1 MIRTFEELFEKMRL
15 AGHDSPRLESMHEEF
30 LHWRDQYRQSSG
42 TAELAA
48 LVHVNKYRDSLQGY
62 LSCLLETEYI
72 CQSEYDRLWN
82 SLELPDI
89 PEKGNTHDSNI

>member
-15 AGHDSPRLESMHEEF
+15 VRHDSPRLESMYERF
-30 LHWRDQYRQSSG
+30 LHWRDQYRQNSG

-48 LVHVNKYRDSLQGY
+48 LVQTNKYRNSLQGY

-72 CQSEYDRLWN
+72 CQSEYDRLW
-82 SLELPDI
+82 SGLEVD
-89 PEKGNTHDSNI
+89 